1 MTEEKGRRFT
11 RRRAPDRIFVGV
23 TEENVI
29 FSKRRSTWRNIS
41 AFYVAPGD
49 GRAFVRCE
57 RGVDRVE
64 RHFFDMEVNAER
76 RFLRFTRRRVPS
88 GRSLVK
94 MIGGRFCVR
103 SFVLAVRSQS
113 TFVCRHDRRSF
124 VHGRR
129 SCWAFVHGRR
139 SFVRVGR
146 SFTGNVRSFA
156 LLGLGL
162 TEEFGFRKECLWPS
176 RSRGAPGVFPGHC
189 PRFQVDAPVTGPL
202 LVFLGP
208 FRESGGLSGLWV
220 STSGSPGNSSA
231 L

>member
-1 MTEEKGRRFT
+1 MGVTEEKGRRFT

-124 VHGRR
+124 VR
-129 SCWAFVHGRR
+129 A
-139 SFVRVGR
+139 GR
-146 SFTGNVRSFA
+146 SFTNGVRSFV
-156 LLGLGL
+156 LGIRSQATFVRSFVLGV
-162 TEEFGFRKECLWPS
+162 
-176 RSRGAPGVFPGHC
+176 RSQATFVRS
-189 PRFQVDAPVTGPL
+189 L
-202 LVFLGP
+202 SLG
-208 FRESGGLSGLWV
+208 WV
-220 STSGSPGNSSA
+220 
-231 L
+231 